1 MYPIIFHG
9 ITNTLSFFLS
19 PKKSRGSPMSTGSM
33 SEMSSHS
40 PSIPVGQVR
49 FLGVGLVADP
59 RTSKLWQPDIA
70 RTMEKFWGRFG
81 LISILPY
88 RIFEFFRISQLNSV
102 SYLRIDPDFL
112 WLVFWKNDYRMSE
125 ELHPPSIRVRTYMAN
140 EKLDLMHFVLPQLI
154 DIDCRQV

>member
-1 MYPIIFHG
+1 MVSPIRWAFFYP
-9 ITNTLSFFLS
+9 
-19 PKKSRGSPMSTGSM
+19 PKNLGVLPCPPVPCLRCPATVHPYQLAKSGSSASVSSQTPGLPNCGNLTSRGRWKNSGADLDWLVFF
-33 SEMSSHS
+33 H
-40 PSIPVGQVR
+40 IG
-49 FLGVGLVADP
+49 FL
-59 RTSKLWQPDIA
+59 R
-70 RTMEKFWGRFG
+70 
-81 LISILPY
+81 
-88 RIFEFFRISQLNSV
+88 FFRISQLNSV